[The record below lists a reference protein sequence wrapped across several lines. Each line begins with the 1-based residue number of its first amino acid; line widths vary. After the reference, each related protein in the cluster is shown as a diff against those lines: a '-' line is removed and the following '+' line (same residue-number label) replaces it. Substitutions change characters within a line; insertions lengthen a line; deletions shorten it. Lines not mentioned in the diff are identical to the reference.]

1 MTAFANV
8 QLYTHQRE
16 WKKAQ
21 QLFAL
26 LSRFQASVKN
36 AKLKVY
42 LLQQMGKQKEAMDFR
57 EEYMLKC

>member
-1 MTAFANV
+1 MAVFANV

-16 WKKAQ
+16 WEKAQ
-21 QLFAL
+21 QLYAL

-42 LLQQMGKQKEAMDFR
+42 LLQQMGKQKEAMEFR